1 MMKTKPFPRTRPALR
16 RFAAVA
22 LEEASYAL
30 EQVGDE
36 TNRSDVVRILNRL
49 RKPKPR
55 QSPPA
60 TPQSQ
65 DPIY

>member
-1 MMKTKPFPRTRPALR
+1 
-16 RFAAVA
+16 
-22 LEEASYAL
+22 
-30 EQVGDE
+30 
-36 TNRSDVVRILNRL
+36 VRILNRL